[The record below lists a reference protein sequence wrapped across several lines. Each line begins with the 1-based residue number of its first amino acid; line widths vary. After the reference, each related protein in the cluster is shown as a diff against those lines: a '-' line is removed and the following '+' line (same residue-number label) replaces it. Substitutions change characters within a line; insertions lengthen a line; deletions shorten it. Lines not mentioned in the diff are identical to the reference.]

1 MIEAMKKRGIPA
13 ERIDMIRYCG
23 IDFKYWLRG
32 FDSTECSVKDTVEQ
46 VRNHPL
52 IPTDITVRGFVIN
65 SVTGELTEVE
75 QDGYLLKIY
84 FYRLNKCKDRNILY
98 VLQHSFGKSAYLCTV
113 NKKKRLRF
121 RLIINESSKRGRH
134 KKVKIMMTS
143 RNEEN
148 LRTLAMLRYQADRYQ
163 SMRNGTM
170 SQRVNAEIRRLL
182 DEMGANAKN

>member
-1 MIEAMKKRGIPA
+1 M
-13 ERIDMIRYCG
+13 
-23 IDFKYWLRG
+23 
-32 FDSTECSVKDTVEQ
+32 
-46 VRNHPL
+46 RNNAL
-52 IPTDITVRGFVIN
+52 G
-65 SVTGELTEVE
+65 L
-75 QDGYLLKIY
+75 
-84 FYRLNKCKDRNILY
+84 
-98 VLQHSFGKSAYLCTV
+98 

-182 DEMGANAKN
+182 EEMGANAKN